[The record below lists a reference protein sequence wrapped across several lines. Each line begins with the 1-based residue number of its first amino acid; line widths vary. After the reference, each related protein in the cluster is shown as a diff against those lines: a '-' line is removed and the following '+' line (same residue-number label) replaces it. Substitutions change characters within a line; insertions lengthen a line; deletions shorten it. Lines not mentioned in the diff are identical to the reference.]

1 MTGAFGLE
9 KLLDFGIVL
18 VKPVFVLPRGEAAY
32 FLRSFL
38 ENGFQLLPMV
48 LWICF
53 PDWQFLLFL
62 SGLKLLFKLT
72 FPRQVPVGVKLL
84 HLYPSF
90 PDCRL
95 DIESDFGPAQ
105 FVVCVAVGTGHNSGM
120 WSVTRVLLAHEGVV
134 QEVLVFGAWVHVSL
148 SISTHKSDSQKSLTY
163 TFSH

>member
-53 PDWQFLLFL
+53 PAVPPFLVWPEAPLQTHFSSPGACWCQASSPVPLF
-62 SGLKLLFKLT
+62 S
-72 FPRQVPVGVKLL
+72 
-84 HLYPSF
+84 
-90 PDCRL
+90 
-95 DIESDFGPAQ
+95 
-105 FVVCVAVGTGHNSGM
+105 
-120 WSVTRVLLAHEGVV
+120 
-134 QEVLVFGAWVHVSL
+134 SL
-148 SISTHKSDSQKSLTY
+148 QA
-163 TFSH
+163 

>member
-62 SGLKLLFKLT
+62 SGLKLLF
-72 FPRQVPVGVKLL
+72 VV
-84 HLYPSF
+84 
-90 PDCRL
+90 
-95 DIESDFGPAQ
+95 
-105 FVVCVAVGTGHNSGM
+105 FVARRN
-120 WSVTRVLLAHEGVV
+120 
-134 QEVLVFGAWVHVSL
+134 
-148 SISTHKSDSQKSLTY
+148 KY
-163 TFSH
+163 

>member
-1 MTGAFGLE
+1 MSFQPDRATICSESPRVLTIYNCTLYAVLVAWSSGLERNFVTGAFCLE

-90 PDCRL
+90 PHCRL

-120 WSVTRVLLAHEGVV
+120 
-134 QEVLVFGAWVHVSL
+134 
-148 SISTHKSDSQKSLTY
+148 
-163 TFSH
+163 